1 MNIIFY
7 INYILSCAQKGKKMK
22 FSSLKMP
29 PYTYIYIFKTMAEK
43 KRPIF

>member
-1 MNIIFY
+1 M
-7 INYILSCAQKGKKMK
+7 SQKGKKMK

-29 PYTYIYIFKTMAEK
+29 PYTYIFFKTMAEK